1 MKKVLDIHEKA
12 ERVFSTIDNI
22 EPKLKTK
29 IYEYIVLNEH
39 FVLSSNLYE
48 EFIPHIREKFN
59 ITNNCKLRLDYWAQ
73 RGWGPLAETKWIEYR
88 KYRGDS
94 QRKTRKEKRIRRYKR
109 DWNWVTMYRAIL
121 SFKGRLVGEKREQVK
136 QGMLNALETGNVFYS
151 SPRAFAANL
160 IFKLSGKSRSAFRVE
175 YWLDFGYS
183 LEEANAIVSKNSKQ
197 ASDISYSAP
206 KHEIRKRNV
215 RCVEYWTSRGFS
227 EEYGRKQ
234 ISNNQTKLSSLE
246 GYIEKYGEE
255 EGRRLRKERTEKWI
269 KTLKSKPNYKDI
281 CKSKGKTHQYFVE
294 KYGEDRANEIKDSR
308 ITKYGISKESISFFS
323 ELCDILEINKDQV
336 IFGRNEYKIKTQL
349 KTYLYD
355 FTDIDNKIIIEYQ
368 GIAFHSKQPGDINIF
383 GIDTYDHDRLKLQTA
398 KDAGFNVIEI
408 WSDDN
413 DKLRKAK
420 EFYEEVYRQ
429 NRKAV

>member
-1 MKKVLDIHEKA
+1 MKILDIHDKA
-12 ERVFSTIDNI
+12 ERVFSTIGNI
-22 EPKLKTK
+22 EPKLKTE
-29 IYEYIVLNEH
+29 IYEYVLLNEP
-39 FVLSSNLYE
+39 FAFSSNLYE

-59 ITNNCKLRLDYWAQ
+59 ITNNCKLKLDYWNQ
-73 RGWGPLAETKWIEYR
+73 RGWGPLAETKWLEYR
-88 KYRGDS
+88 KYKDES

-109 DWNWVTMYRAIL
+109 DWNWVPMYRAIL

-151 SPRAFAANL
+151 SPREFAANL

-197 ASDISYSAP
+197 ASDISFSVS

-215 RCVEYWTSRGFS
+215 RCIEYWTSRGYS

-234 ISNNQTKLSSLE
+234 ISNNQIKLSSLE

-294 KYGEDRANEIKDSR
+294 KYGQERADEIKRRRISR
-308 ITKYGISKESISFFS
+308 SNISQESILFFDALCNSLNISKECVIYG
-323 ELCDILEINKDQV
+323 KD
-336 IFGRNEYKIKTQL
+336 EYKIETPR

-383 GIDTYDHDRLKLQTA
+383 GIDTYVHDRLKLQTA

-420 EFYEEVYRQ
+420 DFYEEVYCQ